1 MLDLVKQLKGFI
13 LDGQVVYMHCWGG
26 RGRAGTIA
34 SCFLASCYHLSA
46 EETADRIQLAFDTRY
61 DGGRQC
67 SHGGR
72 MVLDSWSCSTDGL
85 EGQIGRIDAPYAPGI
100 QFGRRGGGGGVYQP
114 VPCSGCAELYHVQ

>member
-1 MLDLVKQLKGFI
+1 MLDLVQQLKGFI

-46 EETADRIQLAFDTRY
+46 QETADRIQLAFDTRN

-72 MVLDSWSCSTDGL
+72 TVLDSWSGSTDGL
-85 EGQIGRIDAPYAPGI
+85 GGKIGSIDAPYADI
-100 QFGRRGGGGGVYQP
+100 QSWEGSGGGTR
-114 VPCSGCAELYHVQ
+114 